1 MDRKKELLKIIDD
14 DITLIPLV
22 DEIINIEKKLT
33 EVSKLPFYKV
43 NPKNPEQQKMLPAF
57 RIYKELLQQYTNCIK
72 VLSSASGQ
80 NESDE
85 EFEHRLEAWY
95 DTDTESKIG
104 VITVIRAQEDIDEFL
119 RAQDEVIEE
128 IEHCKSYYKVP
139 SMCYRYGRQCEFAQ
153 ICDHYNPELEYVNY
167 KIKEDYRNADLP

>member
-33 EVSKLPFYKV
+33 DVSKLPFYKV

-85 EFEHRLEAWY
+85 ESPLRKWVNSRLN
-95 DTDTESKIG
+95 DDK
-104 VITVIRAQEDIDEFL
+104 
-119 RAQDEVIEE
+119 
-128 IEHCKSYYKVP
+128 K
-139 SMCYRYGRQCEFAQ
+139 M
-153 ICDHYNPELEYVNY
+153 
-167 KIKEDYRNADLP
+167 